1 MSRAGASQV
10 KKEDRLFSL
19 ILALVSSREGLTKSD
34 ILQTVRGYSD
44 VYDFNVNSALDKM
57 FERDKSELRS
67 MGVVIDTLELAEEE
81 GETHNI
87 RYSISR
93 NNYDLP
99 DTIRFT
105 PEELTLLNVAA
116 TAWQEAS
123 LSADSRHAL
132 TKIKSLG
139 ISAND
144 PLIGVAPHI
153 RTDDVAFEVIEDALQ
168 NELILRFS
176 YLKPGQ
182 SQPQTRTAAPL
193 AMLNWRG
200 QWYVLAHDLDADAQ
214 RTFLLRRIVS
224 APQRIPQRTFPRI
237 PASYAQQL
245 EQELVERSLANK
257 ATITVISGSDAE
269 VRLSSLLDVSI
280 SGTKLTFGYSD
291 LELLA
296 EELASYGDEVNIA
309 SPEELKVA
317 VQRRFQAVLLAHSES
332 GL

>member
-19 ILALVSSREGLTKSD
+19 ILALVSSREGLTKSE

-44 VYDFNVNSALDKM
+44 VFDFSVNTALDKM

-67 MGVVIDTLELAEEE
+67 MGVIIDTLELAEEE

-93 NNYDLP
+93 QNYDLP
-99 DTIRFT
+99 DTVKFT
-105 PEELTLLNVAA
+105 PDELTLLNVAA
-116 TAWQEAS
+116 TAWREAS

-153 RTDDVAFEVIEDALQ
+153 RTNDVAFEVLEDALN

-182 SQPQTRTAAPL
+182 SSPQTRTASPL
-193 AMLNWRG
+193 AIVNWRG
-200 QWYVLAHDLDADAQ
+200 EWYVLAHDVDADAQ

-224 APQRIPQRTFPRI
+224 EPQRIPQQTFPRI
-237 PASYAQQL
+237 PSAYAQQL
-245 EQELVERSLANK
+245 EQELEERSRVNK
-257 ATITVISGSDAE
+257 ATITVVPGSDAE
-269 VRLSSLLDVSI
+269 VRLSSLADVSI
-280 SGTKLTFGYSD
+280 SGNELTFGYSD

-296 EELASYGDEVNIA
+296 DELSTYGNDLSITA
-309 SPEELKVA
+309 PEELKTAVA
-317 VQRRFQAVLLAHSES
+317 RRFQAVLYAHLES
-332 GL
+332 V